1 VEAARDEGAASQRLD
16 VEQHRVVEPIELVPA
31 LAARSPLH
39 LLLQLLPPLLHL
51 LTRAATQIGI
61 RRGGIGRA
69 TDSRVSIGFSV
80 AGAGAR

>member
-16 VEQHRVVEPIELVPA
+16 VEQHRVVELVPA